1 MLAKKMSDTDLELE
15 PMIVTAAIRWLG
27 ESPSYK
33 MARQELSGLEERVRR
48 RTECLDEFSRVV
60 NENMALIPDELRE
73 SAENIRTDAVE
84 RHMIRIREATDAVDN
99 LRSDLAGMLEMV
111 RAVL

>member
-1 MLAKKMSDTDLELE
+1 
-15 PMIVTAAIRWLG
+15 
-27 ESPSYK
+27 
-33 MARQELSGLEERVRR
+33 
-48 RTECLDEFSRVV
+48 
-60 NENMALIPDELRE
+60 MALIPDELRE

-84 RHMIRIREATDAVDN
+84 RHMIRIGEATDAVDN